1 MKASFD
7 GARINLA
14 YAFDRVARTGLTQ
27 EQLVPMRELRE
38 AVGALLCMYDDTRE
52 NCNNLSDRIRLREV
66 P

>member
-14 YAFDRVARTGLTQ
+14 AAFDKLAAGNIYK
-27 EQLVPMRELRE
+27 EQIKPMRELRA
-38 AVGALLCMYDDTRE
+38 AVGALLCMYDDTRPD
-52 NCNNLSDRIRLREV
+52 CNDLSHIDLQEV